1 MVTQAPPTAYKPGT
15 ALTVGSHKVVI
26 TKYLSQGGFA
36 HVYTCTISP
45 PWNNTETACLK
56 RVAVPDKHTLNVLRQ
71 EVDAMRRLAGKS
83 CIVSYIDSHAA
94 RMLNGVGYEVFLL
107 MEYCA
112 GNGLIDFMNQRLVHK
127 LTEPE
132 ILQIM
137 GEVTEGV
144 AHMHALNPPLI
155 HRDIKIENV
164 LLTSDH
170 KHYKL
175 CDFGSASAPLRPPKN
190 VDEFQVLQ
198 DDIMRH
204 TTPQYRAP
212 EMLDLYRRQPIDE
225 KSDIWAL
232 GVFLYKLCYY
242 TTPFENNSIN
252 GAGNGG
258 GGDYAILNGRF
269 SFPASPIYSSNLKN
283 VISKCLVVNPV
294 SRPNVY
300 QLLQEICR
308 LRKVPY
314 PNIHPEKTPSV
325 PERSFNSVSG
335 TTTPIHSTNTP
346 SNIKDKLALPPKPQS
361 NYSRKSSSD
370 EEKRP
375 SLPARKQIASIPVP
389 APSPQQTNQSNYSTT
404 NNNNKNYDDSLH
416 RSKSEKV
423 SNSHYDP
430 FANIDRTSFLTST
443 TKKSSTTY
451 GNLSDN
457 NKDLFQKRMDSY
469 ITTSGADTAGL
480 GVTTGGYS
488 KNSGIRSNTTS
499 SANLNSIN
507 GVNSSS
513 MSKSQKSRSTPKSFN
528 YMGSKNNDDSRFT
541 NVQSDIMSGIQSEEV
556 VELSPSNHHNIRT
569 SVDFLRDLSR
579 QDSGK
584 SWREQKT
591 GDSIKSFMNMNRSAN
606 KRSSISSLKGLLTG
620 GKNRDASSSL
630 NRQSA
635 ARNLSQNYTNSSH
648 RSSSGNLR
656 SIESLR
662 DNVSGNRTGEL
673 HYRVQQRSKSFE
685 KPSEKNELAPKVPVS
700 RPHKRQNSIQ
710 RRVHALL
717 TRDESPPATKTAHG
731 YGKYT
736 DDSSFSN
743 TNNNNHNNN
752 SNNKSSSSHRG
763 IELYN
768 SDDFDSDNLSDSDD
782 EIQYRRSFDGQKPPT
797 GRHLS
802 TQDAIKVSTSKESH
816 SRKTTNQQ
824 IGNAS
829 SMKSPIINLQMY
841 TTPTMQSG
849 PFKSPSTVTSSS
861 FSPSSTLSTTS
872 TVGGKKVPPKKPA
885 KPSYLKSSS
894 YRNIDA
900 NSTNN
905 SSSSSVNEIHNH
917 FRKISDTSDF
927 DDVEAMEK
935 SFMEKFPNAV

>member
-1 MVTQAPPTAYKPGT
+1 MVTEVPPTAYKPGT
-15 ALTVGSHKVVI
+15 VLTVGSHKVVI

-36 HVYTCTISP
+36 HVYTCTITP
-45 PWNNTETACLK
+45 PWNNTTTACLK

-71 EVDAMRRLAGKS
+71 EVDAMRRLEGKS
-83 CIVSYIDSHAA
+83 CVVSYIDSHAA

-190 VDEFQVLQ
+190 VEEFQVLQ

-269 SFPASPIYSSNLKN
+269 SFPSSPIYSSNLKN

-300 QLLQEICR
+300 QLLQEVCR
-308 LRKVPY
+308 LRNVPY

-325 PERSFNSVSG
+325 QEKSFNSVSG
-335 TTTPIHSTNTP
+335 TTTPITATNT
-346 SNIKDKLALPPKPQS
+346 SSAIKDKLALPPKPQL
-361 NYSRKSSSD
+361 NYSRKSPS
-370 EEKRP
+370 EEENRP
-375 SLPARKQIASIPVP
+375 SLPARKPISSVPVP
-389 APSPQQTNQSNYSTT
+389 SPSPQQTNQYKH
-404 NNNNKNYDDSLH
+404 NNNKTYDDSLH

-430 FANIDRTSFLTST
+430 FANIDRTNFLPS

-451 GNLSDN
+451 GNLSNN

-469 ITTSGADTAGL
+469 ITTSGTDTGL

-488 KNSGIRSNTTS
+488 KNSGIKSNGTS
-499 SANLNSIN
+499 SSNLNSIN
-507 GVNSSS
+507 GANSSS
-513 MSKSQKSRSTPKSFN
+513 MAKSQQSRSTPKSLN
-528 YMGSKNNDDSRFT
+528 YMASNNDDSRLT
-541 NVQSDIMSGIQSEEV
+541 SVQSDIISGIQSEEV

-591 GDSIKSFMNMNRSAN
+591 GESIKSFMNMNRSAN
-606 KRSSISSLKGLLTG
+606 KRSSISSLKDLLTG
-620 GKNRDASSSL
+620 GKNRDSSSSSS
-630 NRQSA
+630 NKPSST
-635 ARNLSQNYTNSSH
+635 RNLSHNYTSN

-662 DNVSGNRTGEL
+662 DNISGNRTGESQ
-673 HYRVQQRSKSFE
+673 YRVQQRSKSFE
-685 KPSEKNELAPKVPVS
+685 KSSSDKNELTPKVPVS

-736 DDSSFSN
+736 DSSSSS
-743 TNNNNHNNN
+743 NNNNNNRN
-752 SNNKSSSSHRG
+752 SMSHTSRG

-782 EIQYRRSFDGQKPPT
+782 EIQYRRSFDGQRPPT

-802 TQDAIKVSTSKESH
+802 TQDAVKVTTTKESY
-816 SRKTTNQQ
+816 SRKPINHQM
-824 IGNAS
+824 GNAS
-829 SMKSPIINLQMY
+829 SMKSPIINLQLY
-841 TTPTMQSG
+841 STPTMQSS

-861 FSPSSTLSTTS
+861 FSPSSTVSTTS
-872 TVGGKKVPPKKPA
+872 TAGGKKVPPKKPA

-894 YRNIDA
+894 FRNIDA
-900 NSTNN
+900 TSTNN

-917 FRKISDTSDF
+917 FRKISDASEF